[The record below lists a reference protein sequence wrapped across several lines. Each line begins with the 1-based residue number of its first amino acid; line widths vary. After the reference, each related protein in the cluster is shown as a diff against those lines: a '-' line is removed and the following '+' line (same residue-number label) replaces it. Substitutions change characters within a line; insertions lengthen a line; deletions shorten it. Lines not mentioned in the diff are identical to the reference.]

1 MAFSLACA
9 PGAEGV
15 TSPVPPA
22 DTTSA
27 YYPGTAWRTAQPAS
41 VGLDANAVAA
51 LVSSTRS
58 GNSVPG
64 IHGLLILRHG
74 YLVVE
79 EYYAGNSALTVHT
92 LQSISKS
99 VTSLLVGIAQDH
111 NQLASINSQLLDF
124 FPEYTLANVDD
135 RKRAV
140 RVRDA
145 LTMRSGISFWENPYE
160 GSPLQQLNNCTCDW
174 LKLVLDRPMDAA
186 PDATW
191 AYNSG
196 TAIVLGG
203 VIRAATKMA
212 ADDYAQQMLFSPL
225 GISSWTW
232 FRGEPNGLPHMGGGL
247 SLRATDLARIGY
259 LVLRNGM
266 WNGTRIVSESWLRE
280 STARITSPTPT
291 FFYPYATDYGMLWWL
306 VPRNGKTGVQS
317 EDDYIVTAS
326 GSGGQW
332 LFIDRKKNLV
342 VVINGAL
349 GSSNGPGIQ
358 LMLEKI
364 EAAVK

>member
-15 TSPVPPA
+15 TTPITPV

-27 YYPGTAWRTAQPAS
+27 YFPGASWRTAQPAQ
-41 VGLDANAVAA
+41 VGMDASAVND
-51 LVSSTRS
+51 LVSSTKS
-58 GNSVPG
+58 GNSAPG
-64 IHGLLILRHG
+64 IHSLLIVRHG

-79 EYYAGNSALTVHT
+79 EYYSGTSATTVHT
-92 LQSISKS
+92 LQSVSKS
-99 VTSLLVGIAQDH
+99 VTSLLVGIAQDKG
-111 NQLASINSQLLDF
+111 QLASIDNKFIGF

-135 RKRAV
+135 NKRAV

-160 GSPLQQLNNCTCDW
+160 GSPLQQLNNCGCDW

-196 TAIVLGG
+196 TAIALGG
-203 VIRAATKMA
+203 VIRAATGMA
-212 ADDYAQQMLFSPL
+212 ADEYAQQMLFNPI
-225 GISSWTW
+225 GIGTWSWY
-232 FRGEPNGLPHMGGGL
+232 RGQPNGLPHMGGGL
-247 SLRATDLARIGY
+247 NLRATDLARIGY
-259 LVLRNGM
+259 LVLKKGM
-266 WNGTRIVSESWLRE
+266 WNETRIVSESWLNE
-280 STARITSPTPT
+280 STKRITSPTPT
-291 FFYPYATDYGMLWWL
+291 FFFPYATDYGMLWWL
-306 VPRNGKTGVQS
+306 VPRNGKTGAQS
-317 EDDYIVTAS
+317 NDDYIITAS

-332 LFIDRKKNLV
+332 LFVDRKKNLV

-349 GSSNGPGIQ
+349 GSGNGPGIQ
-358 LMLEKI
+358 LMMEKI
-364 EAAVK
+364 EPAAK